1 MAGSDK
7 FLEALHEWT
16 GISMRNSMH
25 DFLRFSRE
33 KGMSL
38 SQIGAL
44 FRIRRGG
51 CSVSDISGELGITAA
66 AASQMLDSL
75 AQQDFIRRSEDPND
89 RRVRQIVLTEKG
101 RKVLLESI
109 HTRQRWMHSLVN
121 QLNGQEQLQVASALE
136 LLVEKAKQLEK
147 KDRPTS

>member
-7 FLEALHEWT
+7 FLDALHEWT